1 MSDIKII
8 QWNIKGFCNNYYE
21 MQLLIKEH
29 KPHIICLQ
37 ETHCTNYFNPIIPK
51 NYIGYFENY
60 VQNITA
66 KQGVGLL
73 IKNNISH
80 KILNIN
86 SNLQIIAIEVLLKIK
101 ITIISIYIP
110 PTKSFSSNELNNIF
124 TNINTPML
132 FLGDVNSWSTLWGAR
147 CNNNRGDII

>member
-37 ETHCTNYFNPIIPK
+37 EIHCTNYLNPIIPK
-51 NYIGYFENY
+51 NYIEYFEND

-66 KQGVGLL
+66 K
-73 IKNNISH
+73 
-80 KILNIN
+80 
-86 SNLQIIAIEVLLKIK
+86 
-101 ITIISIYIP
+101 
-110 PTKSFSSNELNNIF
+110 
-124 TNINTPML
+124 
-132 FLGDVNSWSTLWGAR
+132 
-147 CNNNRGDII
+147 